1 MSKDEKD
8 IATETAETID
18 RIEGLLSGALSFAGR
33 YLATIWLYL
42 RIPSL
47 SAKNRNGEISHD
59 RILYPLSFLTSSLLL
74 FTLSYFRVLKELLD
88 LKWISHEFRLAVDR
102 IVTYHDSIAESA
114 FAFQIAE
121 ALFLMVP
128 LVLFVALFAK
138 INELISI
145 LLRKQATIDQH
156 LSSCSYF
163 VGTLASML
171 ALWSLPMLYF
181 VGNYKLLKSTSPLE
195 EVIGFVTIILAMGTI
210 LTALFRY
217 LQDGRKQYYNSW
229 LLTCLVFVVALFLQ
243 IIVMQV
249 TIKLF
254 LHSGA

>member
-1 MSKDEKD
+1 
-8 IATETAETID
+8 
-18 RIEGLLSGALSFAGR
+18 
-33 YLATIWLYL
+33 
-42 RIPSL
+42 
-47 SAKNRNGEISHD
+47 
-59 RILYPLSFLTSSLLL
+59 
-74 FTLSYFRVLKELLD
+74 
-88 LKWISHEFRLAVDR
+88 
-102 IVTYHDSIAESA
+102 
-114 FAFQIAE
+114 
-121 ALFLMVP
+121 
-128 LVLFVALFAK
+128 
-138 INELISI
+138 
-145 LLRKQATIDQH
+145 
-156 LSSCSYF
+156 
-163 VGTLASML
+163 ML